1 MNFRRRTDRDFEEE
15 LKAHLELEADR
26 RRAEGIPEEESRRLA
41 RRDFGSATVARE
53 RFHESRHNVF
63 IDGIAR
69 DIRYALRTLARSP
82 GYAAAAILTLALGI
96 GANTAIFSATDE
108 ILLRPPDVPEPQRL
122 AQVYRFN
129 LKTSTYRSSSYPDY
143 VDFRQQARSFENL
156 AAYVRFPL
164 NVRMAG
170 EASER
175 ISVEAVSGNYFAML
189 RVPSLG
195 GRALESADDVPGAA
209 PVAMIAEDLWR
220 TRLQADPAAI
230 GKSIAISGL
239 QFTIAG
245 IVPKRV
251 GGLNLN
257 WATPPRIWIPLRAA
271 ALVIPRFD
279 RVFDSRGAIW
289 LVLVGRLNRG
299 VSISA
304 AQAELQAIS
313 ANIGNNRDLSAVV
326 YPLSRSKFWPAYRN
340 DIQTSLTGFGIASGL
355 IMLLACANVSN
366 LLLGRAIA
374 RRRELAMRLAIGAGR
389 GRIVRQLLTEA
400 GVLAVLSCGAGL
412 IVADGLMR
420 LLRQFPA
427 ALGLTLALDLHIES
441 RALAFCIALSA
452 LAILL
457 FGLAPAL
464 QTARLAVMPSL
475 KGSGN
480 ASAGGRHEWFRGALV
495 ALQAA
500 FAMVLLIG
508 GGLYGR
514 TLWKAYSTDLGFR
527 SDHLLTAAFSLPPP
541 GNEAAEQMW
550 RAQRSLLARLP
561 ATPGVVSIALS
572 STGILS
578 PGYPQVR
585 IETGPD
591 SAPVSA
597 ASEYVSR
604 DFLKTMGI
612 PLFAGE
618 DFSARDDEAGAVAIV
633 NRTLARSLA
642 PGASPIGKTIL
653 VETAR
658 GTKSRFIIVGIAGD
672 TRYGSIW
679 EQPEPHL
686 YLPAS
691 QTDVSAGFLAV
702 RTSVP
707 PAEFAEPLR
716 KMWGDLEPLS
726 PLYEIQTAGERV
738 NLALTPQRVAAA
750 ILGGF
755 ALLAL
760 ILTAIGLYSVV
771 AFSVAQQKR
780 EIGIRLAIGARP
792 RAIFTAVLRRSMIP
806 AVAGLAAGVAA
817 SFPLMRI
824 LAVKARDVSPYD
836 EPTYLV
842 VALILAVV
850 ACTAAIAPARRAMRV
865 DPSTALRSE

>member
-1 MNFRRRTDRDFEEE
+1 
-15 LKAHLELEADR
+15 L
-26 RRAEGIPEEESRRLA
+26 PEEEARRLA
-41 RRDFGSATVARE
+41 RRDFGSATAARE
-53 RFHESRHNVF
+53 GFYESRRSIF
-63 IDGIAR
+63 LDEIAR
-69 DIRYALRTLARSP
+69 DARYALRTMARSP
-82 GYAAAAILTLALGI
+82 GYAAAAILTLAMGI

-108 ILLRPPDVPEPQRL
+108 ILFRAPDIPEAARL

-164 NVRMAG
+164 NVQIGG

-189 RVPSLG
+189 RVPALG
-195 GRALESADDVPGAA
+195 GRSLEPADDAPGAA

-220 TRLQADPAAI
+220 TRLQADPSAI
-230 GKSIAISGL
+230 GKPLTISGR

-257 WATPPRIWIPLRAA
+257 WATPPRIWIPLRAS

-279 RVFDSRGAIW
+279 KIFDSRGAIW

-299 VSISA
+299 VSVSA
-304 AQAELQAIS
+304 AQAELQAIA
-313 ANIGNNRDLSAVV
+313 ANISGSRDLSAVV
-326 YPLSRSKFWPAYRN
+326 YPLSRSKFWPSYRN
-340 DIQTSLTGFGIASGL
+340 DIETSLTGFSIASGL
-355 IMLLACANVSN
+355 ILLLACANVSN

-389 GRIVRQLLTEA
+389 GRIVRQLLTES
-400 GVLAVLSCGAGL
+400 GVLAILSCGAGL
-412 IVADGLMR
+412 LVADGLMG

-427 ALGLTLALDLHIES
+427 ALGLTLALELHIES
-441 RALAFCIALSA
+441 RALAFCIALSL

-457 FGLAPAL
+457 FGLAPAV
-464 QTARLAVMPSL
+464 QTGRLAVMPSL
-475 KGSGN
+475 KGSNNVG
-480 ASAGGRHEWFRGALV
+480 AGRGHEWFRGALV
-495 ALQAA
+495 AIQAA

-541 GNEAAEQMW
+541 GKEAADQMW
-550 RAQRSLLARLP
+550 NSQRNLLTRLR
-561 ATPGVVSIALS
+561 ATPGVVSAALS

-585 IETGPD
+585 IETGPG

-604 DFLKTMGI
+604 DFLETMGI
-612 PLFAGE
+612 PRFAGE
-618 DFSARDDEAGAVAIV
+618 DFTARGEAGAVAIV

-642 PGASPIGKTIL
+642 PGAAAIGKTIL
-653 VETAR
+653 VETAA
-658 GTKSRFIIVGIAGD
+658 GAKSRFIIVGIAGD

-679 EQPEPHL
+679 EQPQPHL
-686 YLPAS
+686 YLLAG
-691 QTDVSAGFLAV
+691 QADVSAGFLAV

-707 PAEFAEPLR
+707 PGELAEPLH
-716 KMWGDLEPLS
+716 KMWGDLEPLA
-726 PLYEIQTAGERV
+726 PLYEIQTAAERV

-755 ALLAL
+755 ACLAL
-760 ILTAIGLYSVV
+760 ILTGIGLYSVV

-792 RAIFTAVLRRSMIP
+792 RAIFAAVLRKSLIP
-806 AVAGLAAGVAA
+806 ALAGLAAGAAA

-824 LAVKARDVSPYD
+824 LAAKAKNVSPYD
-836 EPTYLV
+836 ESTYLA
-842 VALILAVV
+842 VALILVVV
-850 ACTAAIAPARRAMRV
+850 ACSAAIAPARRAMLV

>member
-1 MNFRRRTDRDFEEE
+1 MNFRRRTDRDFEKE
-15 LKAHLELEADR
+15 LKAHLDLEAER
-26 RRAEGIPEEESRRLA
+26 RIAEGVPEEEARRLA
-41 RRDFGSATVARE
+41 ARDFGSATAARE
-53 RFHESRHNVF
+53 RYYESRHNMFFDNVL
-63 IDGIAR
+63 R
-69 DIRYALRTLARSP
+69 DARYALRTLARSP
-82 GYAAAAILTLALGI
+82 GYTAAAILTLALGI
-96 GANTAIFSATDE
+96 GANTAIFSAMDE
-108 ILLRPPDVPEPQRL
+108 ILMRPPDVPEPQRL

-129 LKTSTYRSSSYPDY
+129 RKTSTYRSSSYPDY
-143 VDFRQQARSFENL
+143 ADFRQKARTFENL
-156 AAYVRFPL
+156 AAYARFPL
-164 NVRMAG
+164 NVQMGG

-189 RVPSLG
+189 SVPSLR
-195 GRALESADDVPGAA
+195 GRAIEAADDRPGAA

-220 TRLQADPAAI
+220 TRLQADPSAI
-230 GKSIAISGL
+230 GKPITISGC

-257 WATPPRIWIPLRAA
+257 WATPPRIWIPLRAS

-299 VSISA
+299 VSMQA
-304 AQAELQAIS
+304 AQAELQAIA
-313 ANIGNNRDLSAVV
+313 ANISGGQDLSAVV
-326 YPLSRSKFWPAYRN
+326 YPLSRSKFWPSYRN
-340 DIQTSLTGFGIASGL
+340 DIQRSLTGFGIASGL
-355 IMLLACANVSN
+355 ILLLACANVSN

-389 GRIVRQLLTEA
+389 GRIIRQLLTES

-412 IVADGLMR
+412 LVAVGLMR

-427 ALGLTLALDLHIES
+427 ALGLTLALDLQIES
-441 RALAFCIALSA
+441 RALVFCIGLSA
-452 LAILL
+452 FAILL

-475 KGSGN
+475 KGSGF
-480 ASAGGRHEWFRGALV
+480 AVAGGSREWLRGALV
-495 ALQAA
+495 AIQAA
-500 FAMVLLIG
+500 LAMVLLIG

-541 GNEAAEQMW
+541 GKEAADQMW
-550 RAQRSLLARLP
+550 NAQRNLLARLQ
-561 ATPGVVSIALS
+561 ATPGVDSTALS

-578 PGYPQVR
+578 PGYPLVR

-591 SAPVSA
+591 TAPVSA

-618 DFSARDDEAGAVAIV
+618 DFSARGNEADAGAIV

-642 PGASPIGKTIL
+642 PGAGVVGKTIL
-653 VETAR
+653 VETAG
-658 GTKSRFIIVGIAGD
+658 GTKSRFTIVGIAGN

-686 YLPAS
+686 YLLAA

-707 PAEFAEPLR
+707 PAELAEPLR
-716 KMWGDLEPLS
+716 KLWGGLEPQA
-726 PLYEIQTAGERV
+726 PLYEIETADERV

-755 ALLAL
+755 AMLAL

-771 AFSVAQQKR
+771 AFSVAQQRR
-780 EIGIRLAIGARP
+780 EIGIRIAIGASP
-792 RAIFTAVLRRSMIP
+792 RAIFAAVLRKSMIP
-806 AVAGLAAGVAA
+806 AVAGLAMGVAA

-824 LAVKARDVSPYD
+824 LASKARNVSPYD
-836 EPTYLV
+836 EPTYLAV
-842 VALILAVV
+842 AVV
-850 ACTAAIAPARRAMRV
+850 LAAVACMAAIVPARRATRV

>member
-1 MNFRRRTDRDFEEE
+1 MKFRRRTHRDFEEE
-15 LKAHLELEADR
+15 LKAHLDLEAAR
-26 RRAEGIPEEESRRLA
+26 RRAEGAPEEEARRLA
-41 RRDFGSATVARE
+41 SRDFGSASAARE
-53 RFHESRHNVF
+53 RHYESRHNMF
-63 IDGIAR
+63 FENLLR
-69 DIRYALRTLARSP
+69 DARYALRTFAHSP

-108 ILLRPPDVPEPQRL
+108 ILLRPPDVPEPNRL
-122 AQVYRFN
+122 AQVYSFN
-129 LKTSTYRSSSYPDY
+129 RKTSTYRSSSYPDY
-143 VDFRQQARSFENL
+143 LDFRRQAHAFRNL
-156 AAYVRFPL
+156 AAYARFPL
-164 NVRMAG
+164 NVQLGG

-175 ISVEAVSGNYFAML
+175 ISVEAVSGNYFEML
-189 RVPSLG
+189 RVPPLG
-195 GRALESADDVPGAA
+195 GRALDPADDVGGAA
-209 PVAMIAEDLWR
+209 PMAMIAEDLWR
-220 TRLQADPAAI
+220 TRLQADPAVI
-230 GKSIAISGL
+230 GKPIAISGHP
-239 QFTIAG
+239 FTVVG
-245 IVPKRV
+245 IVPRRV

-257 WATPPRIWIPLRAA
+257 WATPPRIWIPLRAS

-279 RVFDSRGAIW
+279 KIFDSRGAIW
-289 LVLVGRLNRG
+289 LVLAGRLNRG

-304 AQAELQAIS
+304 AQSEMQAIA
-313 ANIGNNRDLSAVV
+313 ANIGGNRDASAMV

-355 IMLLACANVSN
+355 ILLLACANVSN
-366 LLLGRAIA
+366 LLLGRAIV

-400 GVLAVLSCGAGL
+400 GVLAVLSCSAGL
-412 IVADGLMR
+412 AVADGLMR

-441 RALAFCIALSA
+441 RALTFCIGLSA
-452 LAILL
+452 FAIAL

-464 QTARLAVMPSL
+464 QTARLAVLPSL

-480 ASAGGRHEWFRGALV
+480 AATDGGRQWFRWVLV
-495 ALQAA
+495 AIQAA

-541 GNEAAEQMW
+541 GMEAAEQTW
-550 RAQRSLLARLP
+550 RAQQSLLARLA
-561 ATPGVVSIALS
+561 ATPGVVSAALS

-578 PGYPQVR
+578 PGYPHVR
-585 IETGPD
+585 IETGSD
-591 SAPVSA
+591 SAQISA

-618 DFSARDDEAGAVAIV
+618 DFSARGDEAGAVAIV

-642 PGASPIGKTIL
+642 PGADPVGKTIL
-653 VETAR
+653 VETA
-658 GTKSRFIIVGIAGD
+658 GQKSRFIIVGITGD

-686 YLPAS
+686 YLVAG
-691 QTDVSAGFLAV
+691 QTDVSTGFLAV

-707 PAEFAEPLR
+707 PAELAEPLR
-716 KMWGDLEPLS
+716 KLWSDLAPLT
-726 PLYEIQTAGERV
+726 PLYEIQTARERV

-780 EIGIRLAIGARP
+780 EIGIRIAIGACP
-792 RAIFTAVLRRSMIP
+792 RAIFASVLKKSMIP
-806 AVAGLAAGVAA
+806 AVAGLAAGAA
-817 SFPLMRI
+817 VSFPLMRV
-824 LAVKARDVSPYD
+824 LAAKARDVSPYD
-836 EPTYLV
+836 EPTYIV
-842 VALILAVV
+842 VAAILAIV
-850 ACTAAIAPARRAMRV
+850 ACAAAIAPAYRAMRV
-865 DPSTALRSE
+865 DPATALRSE